1 MSRLFIVSECISP
14 HMEAFCRGEEQ
25 MTERLANRDDL
36 KRKIRK
42 FKKLEVKIRFANSG
56 DANEH
61 GKGTSGDRPKTAPSS
76 GNLPNAP
83 LVWDE
88 FFDLHE
94 SGCKH
99 VKYPMS
105 RLAAMDKEAFRDVV
119 SEFFYYVYLRMYEE
133 NGLAFIHAYDPEML
147 AQMGLRYDADINA
160 VKKKFRELAMK
171 HHPDKGGES
180 ARFIELVETYRKL
193 VDG

>member
-1 MSRLFIVSECISP
+1 
-14 HMEAFCRGEEQ
+14 
-25 MTERLANRDDL
+25 MTECQANRDDL

-42 FKKLEVKIRFANSG
+42 FKKLEVKIRFG
-56 DANEH
+56 HPDAAHERN
-61 GKGTSGDRPKTAPSS
+61 GATSGDRPKVPHARADQANVPHAPV
-76 GNLPNAP
+76 GRPNAP

-99 VKYPMS
+99 VKYPMNL
-105 RLAAMDKEAFRDVV
+105 LATMDKEAFREVV
-119 SEFFYYVYLRMYEE
+119 SEFFYYVYHRMYEE
-133 NGLAFIHAYDPEML
+133 NGLAFIHAYDPDML

-180 ARFIELVETYRKL
+180 ARFIELMETYRKL

>member
-1 MSRLFIVSECISP
+1 
-14 HMEAFCRGEEQ
+14 
-25 MTERLANRDDL
+25 MTECHANRDEL

-42 FKKLEVKIRFANSG
+42 FKKLEIKIRFGQN
-56 DANEH
+56 DAVH
-61 GKGTSGDRPKTAPSS
+61 DGKKGTSADRPN
-76 GNLPNAP
+76 GP

-94 SGCKH
+94 SGLKS

-105 RLAAMDKEAFRDVV
+105 RLAAMDKDAFKEVV
-119 SEFFYYVYLRMYEE
+119 SEFFYYVYHRMYEE
-133 NGLAFIHAYDPEML
+133 NGLAFVHSYDPEML
-147 AQMGLRYDADINA
+147 AQMGLRYDADSGA
-160 VKKKFRELAMK
+160 VKRKFRELAMK

-180 ARFIELVETYRKL
+180 AKFIELVETYRKL